1 MPQARAS
8 QKPLRE
14 AAKDWVYDLSD
25 GMVFRVSDV
34 YRFLAEHHRH
44 LCEARGDAKYEPQY
58 KNDARWAVHDAKG
71 EREIAPTSRWGEYRR
86 TRTPRSLAT

>member
-1 MPQARAS
+1 MTQARAS

-14 AAKDWVYDLSD
+14 AAKDWIYGLSD
-25 GMVFRVSDV
+25 GVIFHLSEL
-34 YRFLAEHHRH
+34 YRFLVEHHPP
-44 LCEARGDAKYEPQY
+44 LCEARGDARHEPQY
-58 KNDARWAVHDAKG
+58 KNDARWAVYDAEG